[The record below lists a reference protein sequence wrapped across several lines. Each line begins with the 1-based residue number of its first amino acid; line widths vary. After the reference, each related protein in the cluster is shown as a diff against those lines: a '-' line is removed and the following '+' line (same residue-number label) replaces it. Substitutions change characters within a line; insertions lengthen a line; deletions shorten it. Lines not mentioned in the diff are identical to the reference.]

1 MGRKNDSRE
10 KAFALAMMALALI
23 GISAAWATQ
32 YTNIA
37 EINKIKVEDMV
48 TVNRSDVT
56 INQPIP
62 TLGWFT
68 KSVNDIFKIS
78 HNSNLA
84 SVKRY
89 VRVVLVNAPEVRNY
103 LSFLT
108 VKVTVDGPSDVTG
121 YITLTSPEILL
132 DTTNMDAGSDWTI
145 DLVLYGYASR
155 TGSVPI
161 TLYCSVEPAEAVEP
175 S

>member
-1 MGRKNDSRE
+1 MGGKTDTRE
-10 KAFALAMMALALI
+10 KAIALAMMALALI

-32 YTNIA
+32 YTSTASISP
-37 EINKIKVEDMV
+37 ITVEDMA
-48 TVNRSDVT
+48 TVSKMDIT
-56 INQPIP
+56 LNQPIP

-68 KSVNDIFKIS
+68 KTVNDVFTIS
-78 HNSNLA
+78 HNLNN
-84 SVKRY
+84 VKRY

-103 LSFLT
+103 LSYLIIR
-108 VKVTVDGPSDVTG
+108 VTVDGPSDVTG

-132 DTTNMDAGSDWTI
+132 NTTSINTNENWTI
-145 DLVLYGYASR
+145 DLLLFGYASK
-155 TGSVPI
+155 TGSVGI